1 MWVQTQSVS
10 VRTVGSDHSH
20 HTKQSGTGRAEGVQ
34 GGHEKGRTKGE
45 IVKVRVRARD

>member
-20 HTKQSGTGRAEGVQ
+20 HTKQSGTGRGEGVQ
-34 GGHEKGRTKGE
+34 GEDERGRTKGE
-45 IVKVRVRARD
+45 IVEMRVRARD